1 MDVGCGHGELLDFL
15 PPGVEKVILVDRSPE
30 RRPRVEQRQATAGVP
45 VAFEQFDIDQ
55 TPWKRGFEMVDTLVM
70 AAILEHL
77 KHPSEVLRQL
87 RKVVKPNGSLVMTT
101 PTPLG
106 GRLHRVASHLHF
118 TYAEAADE
126 HEHFYSHL
134 RLHNLLWNC
143 GFVVERYE
151 RFLMG
156 FNQLVVAKPME
167 LETRCRD

>member
-15 PPGVEKVILVDRSPE
+15 SPQVERVILVDRSPE
-30 RRPRVEQRQATAGVP
+30 RRPRVEQRQATAGIP

-55 TPWKRGFEMVDTLVM
+55 TPWNRGFEMVDTLVM

-77 KHPSEVLRQL
+77 KRPSDVLLQL
-87 RKVVKPNGSLVMTT
+87 REVVKPNGCLVLTT

-106 GRLHRVASHLHF
+106 GRLHRVASHFHL

-126 HEHFYSHL
+126 HEHFYNHL
-134 RLHNLLWNC
+134 RLLNLLWSC

-156 FNQLVVAKPME
+156 FNQLVVAKPIE
-167 LETRCRD
+167 RETTCRD